1 MSTNNSETEVDAL
14 AEERNHIAHEL
25 HDSLAQTLASV
36 RYTIRNLDHAIQGG
50 DECEMFEILEVLETN
65 VEVANKELRHL
76 ITKFRA
82 PLLEERLIPAIEM
95 VVGKFR
101 LETGVNTI
109 LQNRVGFVDL
119 PIELVSEVLRIV
131 QEALANIKK
140 HAGANNV
147 RVLIDNEMD
156 QNNNNYHVL
165 IEDDGAGFDVKK
177 LDKNKKLNF
186 GLNIMRERAN
196 RMGGSL
202 DIDSANDEGT
212 RVRLTFAA
220 SP

>member
-1 MSTNNSETEVDAL
+1 MTTNNTETDVDAL
-14 AEERNHIAHEL
+14 AQERNHIAHEL

-76 ITKFRA
+76 ISKFRA
-82 PLLEERLIPAIEM
+82 PLQEQRLIPAIEM
-95 VVGKFR
+95 AVEKFR
-101 LETGVNTI
+101 LDCVINTV
-109 LQNRVGFVDL
+109 LQNRVGFIDV
-119 PIELVSEVLRIV
+119 PVELTAEALRIV

-140 HAGANNV
+140 HAKANNV
-147 RVLIDNEMD
+147 RVLIDKD
-156 QNNNNYHVL
+156 GDRYHIL
-165 IEDDGAGFDVKK
+165 IEDDGIGFDVNQS
-177 LDKNKKLNF
+177 DNNKKLNF

-212 RVRLTFAA
+212 RVRLIFEAL
-220 SP
+220 S